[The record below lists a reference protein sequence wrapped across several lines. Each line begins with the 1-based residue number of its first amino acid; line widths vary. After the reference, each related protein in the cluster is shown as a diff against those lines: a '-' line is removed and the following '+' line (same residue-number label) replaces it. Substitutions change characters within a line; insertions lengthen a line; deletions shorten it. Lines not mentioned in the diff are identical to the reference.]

1 VVAALINLCN
11 QGAGISAFFVQ
22 FRARTD
28 AWTHLLSVLSRSGE
42 RRVYS
47 LNADAYGVLI
57 RGNGIAIVE
66 SIASQ
71 ISTIAIQGRDGA
83 LTLTSATH
91 CSLKCESVPAT
102 L

>member
-1 VVAALINLCN
+1 
-11 QGAGISAFFVQ
+11 
-22 FRARTD
+22 
-28 AWTHLLSVLSRSGE
+28 
-42 RRVYS
+42 VYS

-83 LTLTSATH
+83 LTLTSAAH